1 MAISKASRF
10 ARKIVQGC
18 RRIIPRSEGEETITV
33 KASLPNKDVN
43 ISKTKSFIY
52 NAYYENG
59 YQIDVENYT
68 PVGAFTKFEN
78 GILYL
83 TDGEEAVFTAKI
95 KNENA
100 AGTIDT
106 NNLDWSIEGLSGGFV
121 NSPDAL
127 TELSKAK
134 ENIIYSKES
143 SRFEKAKKVFG
154 DEIVK
159 IEDLHKNATDK
170 YCKPTTGVVYFTTE
184 KDSSGQ
190 TFIKLSHNWDY
201 YVDLPTDIISE
212 DGSNT
217 AWEKYKQDN
226 IYNDKFLE
234 TLQDKNVEYWLISKE
249 AYFKYNNKA
258 VHFVDHPA
266 AFGTNNGIK
275 ISNSW
280 QLIKGC
286 DGKNNGDVWDCELGD
301 TEYGSLIWRHNH
313 KEKLKQNVTIEN
325 TVYTVFDLESSKDN
339 DKVDFTYKTL
349 TSLEFKL
356 EDCKTYVIKT
366 NELKNNYL
374 LTIPDDKNDLYR
386 EYNYVDGKDNDYW
399 KHNHI
404 SKLLHDGITPTISKD
419 TEKTEIG
426 RGKLTIRYTDGKGEP
441 HSKEVIV
448 VFEKRLCEAYTNNT
462 WNIQRCG
469 SYDHWYID
477 KNSLF

>member
-52 NAYYENG
+52 NAYYEKG

-68 PVGAFTKFEN
+68 PVGAFTKFEG
-78 GILYL
+78 GILYI

-100 AGTIDT
+100 AGKIDT
-106 NNLDWSIEGLSGGFV
+106 NNLDWSIEGLPGFV
-121 NSPDAL
+121 NNPDAL
-127 TELSKAK
+127 KELSKAK
-134 ENIIYSKES
+134 ENVIFSKDS
-143 SRFEKAKKVFG
+143 SRFDKAQEVFG
-154 DEIVK
+154 RTKIVTK
-159 IEDLHKNATDK
+159 DDVHKNATDET
-170 YCKPTTGVVYFTTE
+170 CKPEKGVVHFTTE
-184 KDSSGQ
+184 QDSSGQ

-226 IYNDKFLE
+226 IYNDNFLE
-234 TLQDKNVEYWLISKE
+234 NLQKKNVEYWLISKE

-266 AFGTNNGIK
+266 AFGTNNGIS
-275 ISNSW
+275 IGNSW
-280 QLIKGC
+280 VITEKKWRGDEHFWYNENYRVQGLEQYIIINGSSNLMSTIPIDSDSEPDNKVENKNLIFES
-286 DGKNNGDVWDCELGD
+286 N
-301 TEYGSLIWRHNH
+301 LI
-313 KEKLKQNVTIEN
+313 LK
-325 TVYTVFDLESSKDN
+325 
-339 DKVDFTYKTL
+339 
-349 TSLEFKL
+349 
-356 EDCKTYVIKT
+356 DCKPYVITT
-366 NELKNNYL
+366 NELKNNYF
-374 LTIPDDKNDLYR
+374 LTIPDDKNKLEK
-386 EYNYVDGKDNDYW
+386 EYWATGKAGENWDKDDWTNYSY
-399 KHNHI
+399 I

-462 WNIQRCG
+462 WYKQTCG
-469 SYDHWYID
+469 GYDHWYID

>member
-68 PVGAFTKFEN
+68 PVGAFTKFER
-78 GILYL
+78 GILYI

-100 AGTIDT
+100 AGKIDT
-106 NNLDWSIEGLSGGFV
+106 NNLDWSIEGLSGDFK

-127 TELSKAK
+127 KELSKAK
-134 ENIIYSKES
+134 ENVIFSKDS
-143 SRFEKAKKVFG
+143 SRFDKARKVFG
-154 DEIVK
+154 ETKIVTK
-159 IEDLHKNATDK
+159 DDVHKNATDET
-170 YCKPTTGVVYFTTE
+170 CKPEEGVVHFTTE
-184 KDSSGQ
+184 QDSSGQ

-226 IYNDKFLE
+226 IYNDNFLE
-234 TLQDKNVEYWLISKE
+234 NLQKKNVEYWLISKE

-275 ISNSW
+275 ISNKW
-280 QLIKGC
+280 EINEK
-286 DGKNNGDVWDCELGD
+286 KWNGNASHYWEETV
-301 TEYGSLIWRHNH
+301 
-313 KEKLKQNVTIEN
+313 KQQIAFDEDS
-325 TVYTVFDLESSKDN
+325 YKTVFSFAAPDDAINK
-339 DKVDFTYKTL
+339 DFTYT
-349 TSLEFKL
+349 TTNYGSTVAFILE
-356 EDCKTYVIKT
+356 ECKPYVITT

-374 LTIPDDKNDLYR
+374 LTIPDDKNRIRKHYHSDGWFKYWD
-386 EYNYVDGKDNDYW
+386 EYSN
-399 KHNHI
+399 I

-419 TEKTEIG
+419 KDKTEIG
-426 RGKLTIRYTDGKGEP
+426 RGKLTIRYTGGKGEP

-462 WNIQRCG
+462 WYKQTCG
-469 SYDHWYID
+469 GYDHWYID